1 MWQWLQQNQ
10 PAIQIVVSLT
20 TTVVWIAYLHIFL
33 VSFRRQTRSGLLINR
48 AGRDGLEARCIVSN
62 LGSEPAY
69 LTDVLAEV
77 EIGEDTITASV
88 VDRLE
93 MFGDGTRSETAQG
106 PMASG
111 AHVDIGSF
119 EDIFERV
126 HQRHGAQDIARK
138 VDRIKRIKLIAVA
151 ATSQARDIVAAY
163 RNFDITGSGERAV
176 LRPVEV
182 EAPQV
187 RSWRQRRR
195 LKLLLSDIQRGKTME
210 RSASSQLFDRA
221 GLPRITS

>member
-1 MWQWLQQNQ
+1 MWQWLQDNQ
-10 PAIQIVVSLT
+10 PAIQIIVSLT
-20 TTVVWIAYLHIFL
+20 TTVVWLAYLHIFL

-48 AGRDGLEARCIVSN
+48 AGRDGLSARCIISN

-77 EIGEDTITASV
+77 EIGDTTTTASV

-93 MFGDGTRSETAQG
+93 MFEDSNQSQTAQG

-111 AHVDIGSF
+111 AYIDIGSF

-126 HQRHGAQDIARK
+126 RQRHSSEDIACK
-138 VDRIKRIKLIAVA
+138 ADRIKLIAVA
-151 ATSQARDIVAAY
+151 ATSQARDLVAAY
-163 RNFDITGSGERAV
+163 RSFDISGSGEHAV

-182 EAPQV
+182 EAHQV
-187 RSWRQRRR
+187 RSWLQRRR
-195 LKLLLSDIQRGKTME
+195 LKRLLSTIQRGDRME
-210 RSASSQLFDRA
+210 HSASSELFA
-221 GLPRITS
+221 PANLPASRHPAP

>member
-1 MWQWLQQNQ
+1 MWQWLQDNQ
-10 PAIQIVVSLT
+10 PAIQIIVSLT

-48 AGRDGLEARCIVSN
+48 AGRDGLAARCIISN

-77 EIGEDTITASV
+77 EIGEDTLTTSV

-93 MFGDGTRSETAQG
+93 MFEDSDQSQTAQG

-111 AHVDIGSF
+111 AYIDIGSF

-126 HQRHGAQDIARK
+126 HQRHGSRDIARK
-138 VDRIKRIKLIAVA
+138 ADRIKLIAVA
-151 ATSQARDIVAAY
+151 ATSQARDLVAAY
-163 RNFDITGSGERAV
+163 RNFDISGSGEQTM

-182 EAPQV
+182 EAKQV
-187 RSWRQRRR
+187 RSWFQRRR
-195 LKLLLSDIQRGKTME
+195 LKRLLSAIQRREPLNG
-210 RSASSQLFDRA
+210 SASSQLFARS
-221 GLPRITS
+221 GPPRLRDSAP